1 MARKRNP
8 RLEQAVREAIAELLE
23 EEIADPRVSHVTIT
37 DARVSED
44 QRHATV
50 YYTALGADL
59 LAADPR
65 AAGIDVP
72 RGPREVAE
80 GLASAAPRL
89 QGLLARRVR
98 MRHTPTLAFEPDEV
112 AAEARRIDELLRA
125 ARATSPRGDQA
136 PEASPSSSQEQPPEA
151 AGGRANQSDSSPYRR
166 LSDAPEEAGETR

>member
-44 QRHATV
+44 QRHATL

-59 LAADPR
+59 LATDPR
-65 AAGIDVP
+65 AAGSDVP

-125 ARATSPRGDQA
+125 AQATSPRGDEP
-136 PEASPSSSQEQPPEA
+136 PEARPSSSLGQPPP
-151 AGGRANQSDSSPYRR
+151 AGGRANSNDSSAYRR
-166 LSDAPEEAGETR
+166 LSDAPKEAGETR